1 MVRKYL
7 SDPDVQFRAV
17 EWGFGA
23 VIALLIICALAFG
36 WVGRALDGV
45 SSWYTENLVPTGV
58 VAPEPG
64 FVHQAASG
72 DEGYTPGE

>member
-1 MVRKYL
+1 M

-23 VIALLIICALAFG
+23 VIALVIVCALVFG

-45 SSWYTENLVPTGV
+45 TGWYTENVVPAGV
-58 VAPEPG
+58 AAPEPG
-64 FVHQAASG
+64 FVHEASAG